1 MKEISERRLTELADA
16 AFLAAAHK
24 VVERAIETDTPV
36 ILSENGKVTR
46 GRSAMRETR
55 ISKAKS
61 TFAYSTAPVIGA
73 AEL

>member
-36 ILSENGKVTR
+36 ILSENGKVKKVDPRKVRLPRVKIKKLR
-46 GRSAMRETR
+46 GESSGGLR
-55 ISKAKS
+55 
-61 TFAYSTAPVIGA
+61 
-73 AEL
+73 